1 MTVRQRTMYER
12 AMAIAKRDG
21 LEVVAHGTRKSDGAA
36 VYAVPSRSQQNT
48 WHLVV
53 VQGLELTC
61 DCEAAQHGRYC
72 AHRAAVR
79 ARLEIEAEV
88 RRDTQERE
96 VERLLH
102 AAARELETRIDAS
115 RVSSPALTRS
125 PKPRDDQRVFSL
137 YK

>member
-1 MTVRQRTMYER
+1 MTTKQRDLYER

-36 VYAVPSRSQQNT
+36 VYAVPSRSKPGQ

-53 VQGLELTC
+53 AEGLDLVCTC
-61 DCEAAQHGRYC
+61 AAGQHGRYC

-79 ARLEIEAEV
+79 ARLELEAEV
-88 RRDTQERE
+88 RRDSRERD

-115 RVSSPALTRS
+115 RAALNRS
-125 PKPRDDQRVFSL
+125 PKPRDDTRVFSL